1 MTGSRDKL
9 QSLATKGRAAGQGR
23 HLVELSERAQE
34 ILRKQGWFI
43 NGRIQRGE
51 IADAVVTVVEKHDGP
66 DKAASLDGLC
76 TKTFGYSDESL
87 RHLMARLVALR
98 GPVQDRLNDD
108 RNLVLCGTRVKEY
121 LRSDGRVIERTAVG
135 RFVTRDPDMIE
146 QYLFD
151 PRVKR
156 HLSTAD
162 TTA

>member
-1 MTGSRDKL
+1 MPRVGDLHQERAVRHIGNGALHDGRAGAVRERSRDEL

-87 RHLMARLVALR
+87 
-98 GPVQDRLNDD
+98 
-108 RNLVLCGTRVKEY
+108 
-121 LRSDGRVIERTAVG
+121 
-135 RFVTRDPDMIE
+135 
-146 QYLFD
+146 
-151 PRVKR
+151 
-156 HLSTAD
+156 
-162 TTA
+162 